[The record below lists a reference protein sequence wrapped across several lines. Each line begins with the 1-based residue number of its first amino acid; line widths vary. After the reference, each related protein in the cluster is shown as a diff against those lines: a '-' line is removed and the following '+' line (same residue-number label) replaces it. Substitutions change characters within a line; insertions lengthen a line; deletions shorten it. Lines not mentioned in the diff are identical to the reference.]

1 MIAHLIESEPVLSG
15 RVLKLA
21 NSAYYGASTKKIS
34 SLTIAITRLGHRMIR
49 ELVYSLEVTKLFRKD
64 SIIDHQKFWRH
75 SLAVAVFTQA
85 MSRMIKCSAEEQEM
99 AYLAGLMH
107 DIGVMVFAFLLPK
120 EYEDFAKS
128 ASDKEISL
136 HKQEKDF
143 FSIDHAELGARFTTK
158 WWNINETVIETIRK
172 HHFPITEDHNQLKL
186 AQLVDIANS
195 ICNNQGI
202 TNGIDV
208 YTDPFSEGAW
218 IGLGLEIDMVGDILE
233 EVTKSIE
240 KAELLLKNAS

>member
-1 MIAHLIESEPVLSG
+1 M
-15 RVLKLA
+15 
-21 NSAYYGASTKKIS
+21 
-34 SLTIAITRLGHRMIR
+34 TIAITRLGHRMIR

-85 MSRMIKCSAEEQEM
+85 MSRMIKCSVEEQEL

-120 EYEDFAKS
+120 EYEEFVKS

-136 HKQEKDF
+136 YRQEAEYF
-143 FSIDHAELGARFTTK
+143 AIDHAELGARFTTK
-158 WWNINETVIETIRK
+158 WWNINESVIETIRT
-172 HHFPITEDHNQLKL
+172 HHFPVTDNQKQLKL
-186 AQLVDIANS
+186 AQLVDIANC

-208 YTDPFSEGAW
+208 YSEPFSEGAW
-218 IGLGLEIDMVGDILE
+218 IGLGLDIDMVGDILE
-233 EVTKSIE
+233 EVTKRIE
-240 KAELLLKNAS
+240 KAELLLKNAT